1 MNLLELNHYVLSS
14 ASLSLQIFRGL
25 QSFFYT
31 GSTLYLLCLSVDGM
45 EAADDFLQTWMDI
58 HYKISN
64 PDVVII
70 FTQCFG
76 KTRTANYH
84 GIRAEL
90 VNRIKKIQKSVT
102 GSNTKGNLIFESLT
116 KLEKSLVSDSK
127 PEVVIHFVDLHQ
139 KKGMSEVKSA
149 IQNII
154 KCKTEWHSQFTKE
167 HPSVR
172 KITRNIRSS
181 KTVLMNESDFLKV
194 MKETKADEDMI
205 DFLESKSCIL
215 RLYPVSE
222 EPIICTDPRTLA
234 LLLVSVHVLD
244 QAKVYQFDSRKFW
257 GANPAH
263 QPDPGIL
270 VKTLEDV
277 AKQGILRESLIP
289 LLWQNITDKE
299 WDILHTIEI
308 LNQLGFFTPCDTR
321 KSRDCDI
328 VLETFPGLQSD
339 RAFHLTQVG
348 LTPNKG
354 PTLSWT
360 PTPAPDDIEI
370 TVRFIAVLGF
380 PSGFR
385 QLLVGGCRNVSW
397 LHEAHYCWTW
407 NDGVLVQYP
416 TVTVRIDLL
425 SDTVEMRG
433 RTIALDHESEQEAV
447 GDIWSFLSYSL
458 SAIENIKRNWKNLHL
473 ERSIRVIDSSQGSG
487 FVKTGSFRA
496 GSLRGSH
503 SQFISVKDIFNNPNE
518 SRKDLIPSKDLP
530 SGCDYLGFVKHLAAK
545 SQEDKNKTCATRK
558 PPTRKPSTRIPERRD
573 SALTSEGRETCPT
586 KRKQITWIL
595 HKNPHQSKRMTSAEG
610 VTGRGRKPL
619 NSPHAS
625 VDITKN
631 GDVKDRVL
639 MDLVNGFVQE
649 ILRKGMA
656 KYQEDIKSQRE
667 HNVTW
672 SISAVTSFQATNGEG
687 PDIKPDD
694 KSTAQTSTDCEK
706 SESLC
711 RPSKLCVIL

>member
-1 MNLLELNHYVLSS
+1 MRIFVL
-14 ASLSLQIFRGL
+14 GPP
-25 QSFFYT
+25 
-31 GSTLYLLCLSVDGM
+31 GC
-45 EAADDFLQTWMDI
+45 
-58 HYKISN
+58 
-64 PDVVII
+64 
-70 FTQCFG
+70 G
-76 KTRTANYH
+76 K
-84 GIRAEL
+84 
-90 VNRIKKIQKSVT
+90 S
-102 GSNTKGNLIFESLT
+102 
-116 KLEKSLVSDSK
+116 SLVSALFGLTEHDNRTSCDNG
-127 PEVVIHFVDLHQ
+127 VTIHTWEWRPQGVSSFTEDADDKGRELVEIWEWSG

-205 DFLESKSCIL
+205 DFLESKNCIL

-257 GANPAH
+257 GADPAH
-263 QPDPGIL
+263 RPDPGVL

-328 VLETFPGLQSD
+328 VLATFPGLQSD

-385 QLLVGGCRNVSW
+385 QVLVGGCRNVSR

-407 NDGVLVQYP
+407 NEGVLVQYP

-447 GDIWSFLSYSL
+447 GAIWSFLSYSL

-473 ERSIRVIDSSQGSG
+473 E
-487 FVKTGSFRA
+487 
-496 GSLRGSH
+496 
-503 SQFISVKDIFNNPNE
+503 
-518 SRKDLIPSKDLP
+518 
-530 SGCDYLGFVKHLAAK
+530 HLAAK
-545 SQEDKNKTCATRK
+545 SQKDKNKTCATRK
-558 PPTRKPSTRIPERRD
+558 PPTRIPERRD
-573 SALTSEGRETCPT
+573 SALTSEGRETCPP

-667 HNVTW
+667 HNVTVAVYV
-672 SISAVTSFQATNGEG
+672 SIKIVNM
-687 PDIKPDD
+687 
-694 KSTAQTSTDCEK
+694 
-706 SESLC
+706 
-711 RPSKLCVIL
+711 